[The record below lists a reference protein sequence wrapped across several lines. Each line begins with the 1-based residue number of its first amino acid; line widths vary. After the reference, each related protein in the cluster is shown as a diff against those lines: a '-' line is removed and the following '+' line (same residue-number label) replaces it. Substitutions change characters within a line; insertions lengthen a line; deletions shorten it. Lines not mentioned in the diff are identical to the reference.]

1 MTKETYLLIT
11 GLASGLALFLFGMKL
26 LGDGLQKTAG
36 DSLRRI
42 LKLLTSNTF
51 NALLVGLTM
60 TSILQSSSATTVMV
74 VGFVNAGLM
83 SLLQAMG
90 VIFGANIGTTITAQI
105 IVFKLDKWV
114 WLFLSVGA
122 LVYFFT
128 KKKSHQALGE
138 SILGFGILFFG
149 LYHMSG
155 ALAPL
160 RTDQALINYL
170 VDFGKHPYTGILA
183 SAIFTG
189 IIQSSSVTTSLVVAL
204 SLQGII
210 PISSAIALILGANI
224 GTTVTAVI
232 ASAGAN
238 VSSKRAAL
246 VHFLFNFMGV
256 IIILPFLK
264 PFTELVLM
272 TSNYLPRQ
280 VANAHTIFNVS
291 MALIAVIFIKPL
303 EKLVVY
309 LMPAEVEEL
318 EERKTVFLDSR
329 ILSTPTVALDQATK
343 ELVRMGE
350 ITYKMVATCQNSFFD
365 NKLNSLNTILEREI
379 VVNILQREITTYL
392 TRITEHDLIE
402 EQSARSLALMH
413 AVNDIERI
421 GDHAE
426 NIVELIEI
434 KRDQNLTY
442 PEESL
447 KDARA
452 TFEQVLKTLK
462 MALESLQDYDVEKAK
477 LAKVMEKETD
487 RLTRSFVVENIT
499 RLNEKKIKPYAGIIL
514 VDLISNLERISDH
527 SENIADV
534 VLGIL

>member
-1 MTKETYLLIT
+1 MTKETFLLVT

-42 LKLLTSNTF
+42 LKLLTSNPF
-51 NALLVGLTM
+51 NALLVGLTL

-83 SLLQAMG
+83 SLMQAMG
-90 VIFGANIGTTITAQI
+90 VIFGANVGTTITAQI

-122 LVYFFT
+122 LIYFFT
-128 KKKSHQALGE
+128 KKKSYQALGE
-138 SILGFGILFFG
+138 SLLGFGILFFG

-160 RTDQALINYL
+160 RTDQTLINYL
-170 VDFGKHPYTGILA
+170 VNFGKHPYMGILA

-210 PISSAIALILGANI
+210 PLPSAIALILGANI

-246 VHFLFNFMGV
+246 VHFLFNFIGV

-272 TSNYLPRQ
+272 TSDYLPRQ

-291 MALIAVIFIKPL
+291 MALFAVLLIKPF
-303 EKLVVY
+303 EKLVVS
-309 LMPAEVEEL
+309 LLPTEVEEL
-318 EERKTVFLDSR
+318 EERKTVYLDNR

-350 ITYKMVATCQNSFFD
+350 ITYKMVAACQNSFFD
-365 NKLNSLNTILEREI
+365 NKLNSLTTILEREI

-402 EQSARSLALMH
+402 EQSARALALMH

-434 KRDQNLTY
+434 KRDQNLIY

-447 KDARA
+447 RDARA

-462 MALESLQDYDVEKAK
+462 MALDSLQDYDVEKAK
-477 LAKVMEKETD
+477 NAKVMEKETD
-487 RLTRSFVVENIT
+487 KLTRSFVAVNIT
-499 RLNEKKIKPYAGIIL
+499 RLNEKKIKPYSGIIL

>member
-1 MTKETYLLIT
+1 MTKETFLLVT

-42 LKLLTSNTF
+42 LKLLTSNPF
-51 NALLVGLTM
+51 NALLVGLSL

-83 SLLQAMG
+83 SLIQAMG
-90 VIFGANIGTTITAQI
+90 VIFGANVGTTITAQI

-114 WLFLSVGA
+114 WLFLSAGA
-122 LVYFFT
+122 LIYFFT
-128 KKKSHQALGE
+128 KKKSYQALGE
-138 SILGFGILFFG
+138 SLLGFGILFFG

-160 RTDQALINYL
+160 RTDQTLINYL
-170 VDFGKHPYTGILA
+170 VSFGKHPYMGILA

-189 IIQSSSVTTSLVVAL
+189 IIQSSSVTTSLVIAL

-210 PISSAIALILGANI
+210 PLPSAIALILGANI

-246 VHFLFNFMGV
+246 VHFLFNFIGV

-272 TSNYLPRQ
+272 TSDYLPRQ

-291 MALIAVIFIKPL
+291 MALFAVLLIKPF
-303 EKLVVY
+303 EKLVVS
-309 LMPAEVEEL
+309 LLPTEVEEL
-318 EERKTVFLDSR
+318 EERKAVYLDNR

-350 ITYKMVATCQNSFFD
+350 ITYKMVAACQNSFFD
-365 NKLNSLNTILEREI
+365 NKLNSLTTILEREI

-402 EQSARSLALMH
+402 EQSARALALMH

-434 KRDQNLTY
+434 KRDQNLIY

-447 KDARA
+447 RDARA

-462 MALESLQDYDVEKAK
+462 MALDSLQDYDVEKAK
-477 LAKVMEKETD
+477 NAKVMEKETD
-487 RLTRSFVVENIT
+487 KLTRSFVAVNIT
-499 RLNEKKIKPYAGIIL
+499 RLNEKKIKPYSGIIL